1 MAFIGFLTSY
11 LSVSATVAS
20 VADQR
25 GVDTAASRTIYVSLF
40 ISLLIAI
47 FATVLCFI
55 VQAAEWY
62 IEKRRRLAGVFVGV
76 VPLEGQPF
84 AILLEKTGSASRF
97 SAEEK
102 KISRE
107 NVRACGKWVQFPEG
121 TVVRWRNSDSEDGD
135 NDVSS
140 ADMGIISISD
150 EYLVY
155 QGYRGRIR
163 GEPIIVGHID
173 RRAEVD
179 KVVV

>member
-1 MAFIGFLTSY
+1 
-11 LSVSATVAS
+11 SVSATVAS

-62 IEKRRRLAGVFVGV
+62 IEKRRRLAGGFVGC

-163 GEPIIVGHID
+163 GEPIIV
-173 RRAEVD
+173 
-179 KVVV
+179 